1 MGPPPPNLP
10 PVSVSPFWGHLMHL
24 NELKALHVSE
34 VLKQAEEL
42 EIENTGRMRK
52 QELMFA
58 IIKKRART
66 GEQIIADGVL
76 EILPDGFGF
85 LRSPD
90 TSYTASTDDIYI
102 SPSQVRR
109 FNLHTG
115 DMIEGEV
122 RTPKDGE
129 RYFALNKLDRVNGGG
144 PEDNKHKVM
153 FENLT
158 PLFPKVQMR
167 LEREN
172 IKSEENI
179 TGRVID
185 IIAPIGKGQR
195 ALLVAPPKSGKTVM
209 MQHIA
214 HAISANYPEIHMMV
228 LLVDERPE
236 EVTEMQ
242 RTVKGEVIASTFDE
256 PAARHVHVAEMVI
269 ERAKRLVELKK
280 DVVILLDSITRL
292 ARAYNNVVPSS
303 GKVLTGGVDSNALQ
317 RPKRFLGA
325 ARNVEEGGS
334 LTIIATALID
344 TGSRMDEVIFEEF
357 KGTGNSEIHLDRR
370 LYEKRVFPSI
380 QLNRSGTRREELL
393 LQPEILQ
400 KTRILRQFLYN
411 MDEIEAMEMVLKQM
425 RATKT
430 NSEFFDM
437 MRRGG

>member
-1 MGPPPPNLP
+1 
-10 PVSVSPFWGHLMHL
+10 MHL

-34 VLKQAEEL
+34 VLKQADEL

-58 IIKKRART
+58 IIKKRARA
-66 GEQIIADGVL
+66 GEQVFADGVL

-122 RTPKDGE
+122 RIPKDGE
-129 RYFALNKLDRVNGGG
+129 RYFALTKLDQVNGDL
-144 PEDNKHKVM
+144 PENNKHKVM

-158 PLFPKVQMR
+158 PLFPKEQMR
-167 LEREN
+167 LERD
-172 IKSEENI
+172 IKGEENI
-179 TGRVID
+179 TGRIID

-214 HAISANYPEIHMMV
+214 HAITANYPDSHMMV

-242 RTVKGEVIASTFDE
+242 RSVRGEVIASTFDE
-256 PAARHVHVAEMVI
+256 PAARHVHVAEIVI

-280 DVVILLDSITRL
+280 DVIILLDSITRL

-303 GKVLTGGVDSNALQ
+303 GKVLSGGVDANALQ
-317 RPKRFLGA
+317 RPKRFFGA
-325 ARNVEEGGS
+325 ARKVEEGGS
-334 LTIIATALID
+334 LTIIGTALVD

-357 KGTGNSEIHLDRR
+357 KGTGNCEIHLDRR
-370 LYEKRVFPSI
+370 LYEKRVFPAI

-400 KTRILRQFLYN
+400 KTRILRQFIYN
-411 MDEIEAMEMVLKQM
+411 MDEIESMELMLKNM
-425 RATKT
+425 KSTKT
-430 NSEFFDM
+430 NVDFFDL

>member
-1 MGPPPPNLP
+1 
-10 PVSVSPFWGHLMHL
+10 MHL

-34 VLKQAEEL
+34 VLKQAEAL

-58 IIKKRART
+58 IIKKRARA
-66 GEQIIADGVL
+66 GEQVFADGVL

-122 RTPKDGE
+122 RIPKDGE
-129 RYFALNKLDRVNGGG
+129 RYFALTKLDQVNGDL
-144 PEDNKHKVM
+144 PENNKHKVM

-158 PLFPKVQMR
+158 PLFPKEQMR
-167 LEREN
+167 LERD
-172 IKSEENI
+172 IKGEENI
-179 TGRVID
+179 TGRIID

-214 HAISANYPEIHMMV
+214 HAITANYPDSHMMV

-242 RTVKGEVIASTFDE
+242 RSVRGEVIASTFDE
-256 PAARHVHVAEMVI
+256 PAARHVHVAEIVI

-303 GKVLTGGVDSNALQ
+303 GKVLSGGVDANALQ
-317 RPKRFLGA
+317 RPKRFFGA
-325 ARNVEEGGS
+325 ARKVEEGGS
-334 LTIIATALID
+334 LTIIGTALVD

-357 KGTGNSEIHLDRR
+357 KGTGNCEIHLDRR
-370 LYEKRVFPSI
+370 LYEKRVFPAI

-400 KTRILRQFLYN
+400 KTRILRQFIYN
-411 MDEIEAMEMVLKQM
+411 MDEIESMELMLKNM
-425 RATKT
+425 KSTKT
-430 NSEFFDM
+430 NVDFFDL